1 MKMLLKGSPDLV
13 FSTDD
18 VGNTP
23 LHWAAHNGHMDVA
36 RLLLASRADVNAV
49 GGPVRDTPLHYATL
63 NGHMDVAQ
71 LLLANKA
78 DVAAKNNYGYTPLHR
93 AAEEGNKNLAE
104 LLLASKAE
112 VNAKDNHGLTPLYLA
127 LGHGHKDVAEL
138 LREHGGQRGRSVS
151 QDVADAEAT
160 EDPILRSVRV
170 RRICLEMDTFETGE
184 KNPQRVL
191 CSDDA
196 CPCSEGQS
204 LVIGR
209 TAYLYISEAVVN
221 FRRECRALLERD
233 VMLREAAIRLGAD
246 ALLVDGGVANPFYLC
261 EIGAERRGLDLSVA
275 LADAKVVSETGFAP
289 LRPTPRAKIA
299 DGRSGQSSATSSPQ
313 RPSIPPIS
321 ATAPRQAV
329 LRADS
334 VPACD
339 QSDSFLEAAAK
350 GDLKKVG
357 ALLNGIPNLV
367 FTKDKSG
374 ATALH
379 RTAEQGSK
387 DMVQLLLANKA
398 EVDAKDSGGNTP
410 LGYAAAKG
418 HKGTAELLVAKGAQV
433 NAKNNNGGTPLY
445 YAALNGHKATAE
457 LLLANGAEVNANDN
471 AGVAPLHWAADRGHK
486 DVAQLLL
493 ANKAEVNVKSNK
505 GNAPLHLAA
514 LGDHKDVAELLL
526 ANKAEVNAKA
536 NDGSTPLH
544 YAAAK
549 GHKGTAELLVAKQA
563 EASAKN
569 NAGLAP
575 LHGAADGGHK
585 DVVELL
591 LANKAEVNAKAND
604 GNTPLHYAAAK
615 GHKGTAELLVAKQA
629 EASAKNSAG
638 LAPLHGAADGGHKDV
653 VELLLANKAEVNV
666 ESGKGNAPLH
676 LAADKGHKD
685 VVELLLAN
693 KAEVNAKANDGNTPL
708 HYAAAKGHKGTAEV
722 LVAKKAE
729 VNAKNNAGV
738 APLHCA
744 AGGGHKD
751 VAELLLAAK
760 ADVNAKTNDAYTPL
774 HLAANEGHKDVVKWL
789 LVNKAEVNAK
799 SNTGLTPL
807 ELAAKKGHKDVAAV
821 LAASEA
827 KTEPKRVSLRSSAHP
842 SHTLALEAD
851 ALQGEER
858 LETINKALALS
869 PQDPDLL
876 YANACLLSG
885 DERKRAFEQLR
896 KVCPGHFDTAM
907 RAKNFRFFKRPLPE
921 VWEDLFDFES
931 WSEHRTTLEGLMLQ
945 RLIQEKHV
953 QIVCHCLTP
962 SFAMVYGCDN
972 KSFCD
977 DIKRMRWELR
987 WANTPYGS
995 IAVHYLIWTGPG
1007 DESHRNEA
1015 FLPHGISNPPSA
1027 RDGFCLLQRLAES
1040 DHCYLVFSDGAGKVH
1055 RNELFEFP
1063 EPLKATLQ
1071 DVKNQLDKIGP
1082 CDPRELMDKAGKWYM
1097 ANAEIKSI
1105 TF

>member
-23 LHWAAHNGHMDVA
+23 LHWAAH
-36 RLLLASRADVNAV
+36 
-49 GGPVRDTPLHYATL
+49 

-615 GHKGTAELLVAKQA
+615 GHKGTAE
-629 EASAKNSAG
+629 
-638 LAPLHGAADGGHKDV
+638 
-653 VELLLANKAEVNV
+653 
-666 ESGKGNAPLH
+666 
-676 LAADKGHKD
+676 
-685 VVELLLAN
+685 
-693 KAEVNAKANDGNTPL
+693 
-708 HYAAAKGHKGTAEV
+708 V

>member
-1 MKMLLKGSPDLV
+1 MHDQAKNERGSFARNQRSFNLQHTMRFWKSLFGVKESLKGDIRDAARDGDLGKMKMLLKGSPDLV

-23 LHWAAHNGHMDVA
+23 LHWAAH
-36 RLLLASRADVNAV
+36 
-49 GGPVRDTPLHYATL
+49 

-615 GHKGTAELLVAKQA
+615 GHKGTAE
-629 EASAKNSAG
+629 
-638 LAPLHGAADGGHKDV
+638 
-653 VELLLANKAEVNV
+653 
-666 ESGKGNAPLH
+666 
-676 LAADKGHKD
+676 
-685 VVELLLAN
+685 
-693 KAEVNAKANDGNTPL
+693 
-708 HYAAAKGHKGTAEV
+708 V